1 MESSSLP
8 GFAVS
13 ASFSG
18 QQAVLGVRGDV
29 DIATAP
35 DLGAIVDAVIDR
47 GHRFVVLDLAELD
60 FMDAAGLRVIAR
72 AAHRLQP
79 PDAGV
84 TVRSPSARVRRL
96 LDLTKVSSRIS
107 LEEAPAD
114 SEHLGPEQ
122 PAGAAAAPA
131 ATAADG
137 PARQVRTAMPGSVD
151 DDVVDGA
158 LRLVVALARAT
169 VGGAD
174 GVSVSLRRH
183 GSLATVAA
191 SDQTISDMDI
201 DQYATGEGP
210 CVDASIEGRWFHVE
224 SLANELRWPAFIPQ
238 AQALGINA
246 ILSSPLQ
253 ARDEPVGALNIYS
266 RTTTAFT
273 ATDQQLAA
281 LFASEASALL
291 SHAGARAT
299 DEHTA
304 GRLQQALNARQ
315 AIACAQGVIM
325 QRDGVD
331 AGEAYATLRRRSVAS
346 GLPLR
351 RHAELVAGHVGPETG
366 STAALTEEG
375 GPDG

>member
-1 MESSSLP
+1 MQPPSLP

-13 ASFSG
+13 ASLSG
-18 QQAVLGVRGDV
+18 PWAVLGVRGDV
-29 DIATAP
+29 DVATAS
-35 DLGAIVDAVIDR
+35 DLDAIVDAVIDR
-47 GHRFVVLDLAELD
+47 GHRFVVLDLTELD

-72 AAHRLQP
+72 AERRLQP

-84 TVRSPSARVRRL
+84 TVRSPSATVRRL
-96 LDLTKVSSRIS
+96 LDLAGLSSRIS
-107 LEEAPAD
+107 LEERAAD
-114 SEHLGPEQ
+114 SERLGPEQ
-122 PAGAAAAPA
+122 PAGASAVPA
-131 ATAADG
+131 TTPADG
-137 PARQVRTAMPGSVD
+137 LARHLRSAMTSPAD

-174 GVSVSLRRH
+174 GVSVSLRRR
-183 GSLATVAA
+183 GQLATVAA
-191 SDQTISDMDI
+191 SDQTISDMDT

-224 SLANELRWPAFIPQ
+224 SLATEIRWPAFIPK

-253 ARDEPVGALNIYS
+253 ARAEPVGALNIYS

-273 ATDQQLAA
+273 PTDQRLAA
-281 LFASEASALL
+281 LFASEASTLL
-291 SHAGARAT
+291 THAGLSAG
-299 DEHTA
+299 DQHTA
-304 GRLQQALNARQ
+304 GRLFQALNARQ

-325 QRDGVD
+325 QRDDVD
-331 AGEAYATLRRRSVAS
+331 ANEAYAVLRRQSVAS

-351 RHAELVAGHVGPETG
+351 RHAELIVHQPEPASG
-366 STAALTEEG
+366 STADLTEEG